1 MADPKHTES
10 LESLLAF
17 ASHEISLDDLQACIE
32 AHHEAMDDEDEED
45 DDGDTTNPAH
55 GYPGPIESIAT

>member
-17 ASHEISLDDLQACIE
+17 ASQEMSLDDLQACIQ
-32 AHHEAMDDEDEED
+32 AHQEAMDDEEDE
-45 DDGDTTNPAH
+45 DGETTNPSH
-55 GYPGPIESIAT
+55 GDPGDFESLST